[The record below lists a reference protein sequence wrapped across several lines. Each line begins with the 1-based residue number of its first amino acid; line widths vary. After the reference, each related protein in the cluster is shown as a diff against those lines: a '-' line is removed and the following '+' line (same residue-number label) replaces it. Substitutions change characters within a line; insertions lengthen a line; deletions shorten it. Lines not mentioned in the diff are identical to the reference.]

1 MEFSE
6 LLIKEHEPIRRA
18 ITVLEGMTNDAGNGR
33 RINRNDV
40 NALLIF
46 LHYFADACHQAKEET
61 ILFPIL
67 RQSEASI
74 RVEGVIREQL
84 QDLLKEH
91 SQERSLVEETQLALF
106 SERPSEFVESARK
119 LAKILSEHALKEEQ
133 VLFPL
138 AKKILTRKEADE
150 VLMRIEE
157 ADTKFGSSR
166 RTLLVELLQELEQK
180 YSRTPS
186 HIPTRKA

>member
-1 MEFSE
+1 MEFLE

-18 ITVLEGMTNDAGNGR
+18 ISVLEGMASDAENGR

-46 LHYFADACHQAKEET
+46 LHYFADACHQAKEEA

-74 RVEGVIREQL
+74 RVEGVVREQL

-91 SQERSLVEETQLALF
+91 SEERSLVEETQLALF
-106 SERPSEFVESARK
+106 SERPSEFIESARK
-119 LAKILSEHALKEEQ
+119 LVNVLSEHA
-133 VLFPL
+133 
-138 AKKILTRKEADE
+138 
-150 VLMRIEE
+150 
-157 ADTKFGSSR
+157 
-166 RTLLVELLQELEQK
+166 
-180 YSRTPS
+180 
-186 HIPTRKA
+186 

>member
-18 ITVLEGMTNDAGNGR
+18 ISVLGAMASDAENGR

-46 LHYFADACHQAKEET
+46 LHYFADACHQSKEET

-67 RQSEASI
+67 RQSETSN
-74 RVEGVIREQL
+74 RVGDVIREQL
-84 QDLLKEH
+84 QDLLTEH
-91 SQERSLVEETQLALF
+91 TEERSLVEQTQLALF

-119 LAKILSEHALKEEQ
+119 LGKILSEHALKEEQ
-133 VLFPL
+133 VLFPI
-138 AKKILTRKEADE
+138 ARKILTRKEAEE
-150 VLMRIEE
+150 VLTRLEE
-157 ADTKFGSSR
+157 ADAKFGCSQR
-166 RTLLVELLQELEQK
+166 WLLIELLQELEEK
-180 YSRTPS
+180 YSPR
-186 HIPTRKA
+186 AA

>member
-1 MEFSE
+1 MYGLTERRDKYLWLEYCLLPPIEETSMEFSE

-18 ITVLEGMTNDAGNGR
+18 ISVLEGMASDAENGR

-67 RQSEASI
+67 KQSKTSI
-74 RVEGVIREQL
+74 RVEDVMREQV

-91 SQERSLVEETQLALF
+91 NEERSLMEETQLALF
-106 SERPSEFVESARK
+106 SERPSEF
-119 LAKILSEHALKEEQ
+119 I
-133 VLFPL
+133 
-138 AKKILTRKEADE
+138 
-150 VLMRIEE
+150 
-157 ADTKFGSSR
+157 
-166 RTLLVELLQELEQK
+166 
-180 YSRTPS
+180 
-186 HIPTRKA
+186 

>member
-1 MEFSE
+1 MEFLE

-18 ITVLEGMTNDAGNGR
+18 ISVLEGMASDVENGR

-46 LHYFADACHQAKEET
+46 LHYFADAFHQDREES

-67 RQSEASI
+67 RQSQTSI
-74 RVEGVIREQL
+74 RMEDAIREQL

-91 SQERSLVEETQLALF
+91 NEERSLVEETQLALF
-106 SERPSEFVESARK
+106 SDRPSEFVERARK
-119 LAKILSEHALKEEQ
+119 LEQVLSEHTLKEEQ
-133 VLFPL
+133 VLFPI
-138 AKKILTRKEADE
+138 ARKILTRKEADE

-157 ADTKFGSSR
+157 ADAKFGGSQLR
-166 RTLLVELLQELEQK
+166 LLIELLQDLERK
-180 YSRTPS
+180 YSR
-186 HIPTRKA
+186 RAA

>member
-1 MEFSE
+1 MGFSE

-18 ITVLEGMTNDAGNGR
+18 VSVLEGMARDAEDGR

-67 RQSEASI
+67 RQSEIPI
-74 RVEGVIREQL
+74 RVEGVVRGQL

-91 SQERSLVEETQLALF
+91 SEERSLVEETQLALF
-106 SERPSEFVESARK
+106 SGRPSEFIESACK
-119 LAKILSEHALKEEQ
+119 LVKILSEHALKEEQ
-133 VLFPL
+133 VLFPI
-138 AKKILTRKEADE
+138 ARKILTQKEADE

-157 ADTKFGSSR
+157 ADARFGCSQR
-166 RTLLVELLQELEQK
+166 ALLIELLQELEAK
-180 YSRTPS
+180 YSR
-186 HIPTRKA
+186 RAA